1 MDANTITT
9 LISAVGFPIVMCMA
23 LCYVIYTMWQ
33 KQKDEVTTITNA
45 HKEEIKELTA
55 AINETNKSV
64 VKLVS
69 KIDMLIGGAK

>member
-9 LISAVGFPIVMCMA
+9 LISAVGFPIVMCLA
-23 LCYVIYTMWQ
+23 LCYVIYAMWQ

>member
-9 LISAVGFPIVMCMA
+9 LISAVGFPIVMCLA
-23 LCYVIYTMWQ
+23 LCYVIYAMWQ

-69 KIDMLIGGAK
+69 KIDILIGGAK